1 MTYDHIDT
9 VYENIVR
16 FPAGTKLFRAVES
29 VGSSGGRDI
38 KHFQYVGDVMDDI
51 RQTYPDFYE
60 RAPIGNPIEK
70 LLYEYFD
77 VDPNKLEH
85 ERRAFLSSLS
95 DKGGKNDV

>member
-16 FPAGTKLFRAVES
+16 FPAGTKLFRAVVW

-60 RAPIGNPIEK
+60 RASYNDWLLLGHAITK
-70 LLYEYFD
+70 LSTGE
-77 VDPNKLEH
+77 
-85 ERRAFLSSLS
+85 LSRVKVNSR
-95 DKGGKNDV
+95 GWVGEA